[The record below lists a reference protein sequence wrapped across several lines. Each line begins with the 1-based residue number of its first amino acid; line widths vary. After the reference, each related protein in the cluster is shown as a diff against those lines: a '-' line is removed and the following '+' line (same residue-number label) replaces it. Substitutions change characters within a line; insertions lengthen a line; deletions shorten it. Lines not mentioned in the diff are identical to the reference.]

1 MGKRA
6 DKSTDE
12 KLRTVLSVLRGEVTL
27 AEAGRRAG
35 VSDMTVAKWRDR
47 FVEGGTSALAG
58 DGQVRPLL
66 RVKAHVDTEHRYRS
80 IGGNVVARGPGSLR
94 RRDLRPSPSRGRPA
108 GLRPRGGAGRRGD
121 RAALGKGGSRGK
133 R

>member
-6 DKSTDE
+6 NKSTDE
-12 KLRTVLSVLRGEVTL
+12 MLRTVLAVLRGEVTL
-27 AEAGRRAG
+27 AEAGRTAG

-58 DGQVRPLL
+58 QGDAGGREHELE
-66 RVKAHVDTEHRYRS
+66 TE
-80 IGGNVVARGPGSLR
+80 VE
-94 RRDLRPSPSRGRPA
+94 DLK
-108 GLRPRGGAGRRGD
+108 
-121 RAALGKGGSRGK
+121 AALGEAHAELRVVKKGLSTYELLRTSK